1 MKESLLNWASMG
13 CFMMLVTALVVTQ
26 PWGELATAFLIEP
39 PRFFLLE
46 EVHSGDCQIVP
57 IFERIYFRFGT
68 FE

>member
-1 MKESLLNWASMG
+1 
-13 CFMMLVTALVVTQ
+13 MLVTALVVTQ